1 MLGLFD
7 AAVLSYVYMT
17 MILKLLLNAF
27 VVFLASYILQGV
39 EVDNFVT
46 AIIVAVVLG
55 ILNIFLKP
63 ILVILTLPI
72 NILTLGLFT
81 LVINTLLVL
90 LASSIV
96 PGFEV
101 LSFWWALGFSLIVS
115 VISSF
120 LGNMESK

>member
-1 MLGLFD
+1 
-7 AAVLSYVYMT
+7 MT

-27 VVFLASYILQGV
+27 VVFLASYILPGV
-39 EVDNFVT
+39 EIESFVT
-46 AIIVAVVLG
+46 AIIVAIVLG
-55 ILNIFLKP
+55 ILNVFLKP

-96 PGFEV
+96 PGFVV

-115 VISSF
+115 IISSF